1 MKAVVQ
7 RVTRAS
13 VRVES
18 EVAGSIVVGCIDD
31 GLLILL
37 GVERGDDETR
47 ADAIARKIAKLRI
60 FRGESKPMDRSLLDT
75 GYAALVVSQF
85 TLCANTQKGN
95 RPSFLQAAEPG
106 EAERLYLRFCE
117 TLRAAG
123 VPVETGRFRAM
134 MDVEL
139 NNDGPVTLV
148 LES

>member
-1 MKAVVQ
+1 VKAVVQ
-7 RVTRAS
+7 RVTSAS
-13 VRVES
+13 VEVET
-18 EVAGSIVVGCIDD
+18 EVVGSIDD

-37 GVERGDDETR
+37 GVETGDDDTR
-47 ADAIARKIAKLRI
+47 ADALARKISKLRV
-60 FRGESKPMDRSLLDT
+60 FRSDSKPMDRSLLDL

-106 EAERLYLRFCE
+106 EAERLYVRFCE
-117 TLRAAG
+117 SLRAAG

-134 MDVEL
+134 MDVRL
-139 NNDGPVTLV
+139 NNDGPVTLI